1 MATNYP
7 ASIDNFVNPAGTATL
22 ASPDHAGQ
30 HTDINDAVEAIET
43 ELGTLPKGSKAS
55 VKARLDD
62 VDTALASVGSAARLL
77 LAEGAYLSGSGLV
90 QSGLGYNNAS
100 TPDSPPLSITGD
112 IDIQAKVAM
121 ANWSAPTTRGYI
133 VSKADGGSTRSFYLR
148 VITGGFIQ
156 FVWTPTGA
164 FADYIYVQSTVGV
177 GVADGATKWVRATL
191 DVNNGSSQ
199 RVIKF
204 YTSDDGIT
212 WTQLG
217 TTVTQAGTTSIFDG
231 PDALFIGATNQNDT
245 PMIGTLYRVI
255 IRNGYDG
262 AGVVVFDADFSTQT
276 ADALAFNATSDA
288 GIKAD
293 GLVLKGVTG
302 QYASAPDSAA
312 LSITGDID
320 IKAKVTLADWTP
332 TGSNYVFAGKRVD
345 SGNQQ
350 SFMFYITPLGQ
361 LAIITSATGAGP
373 LLDNVS
379 TVATGVADGAT
390 KWVRATLD
398 VNDGAGNRVA
408 KFYTSDNGTSWT
420 QLGTTVT
427 TVGIASIFDSTSPV
441 EIGSR
446 NLGVNDK
453 LVGTVHEVIIQSAYD
468 TANNTASLVFDA
480 DFDAQTPETTSF
492 VESSSNAATVTMN
505 LTNPTVSMVTTR
517 YSYGIPNAQSGTVST
532 ASLALGS
539 DRYQR
544 FVVTKPIIVDMV
556 MINVTTGPAS
566 AATVYFGLYAADT
579 NFQPTGNVL
588 LATDLAVGTSATGIF
603 TRQVTPITL
612 QVGTYLLVTNP
623 SVTMTVR
630 TVTSGDAA
638 FISGPTGS
646 GGIAIVSRTRT
657 AATFGNNPS
666 GWNSYS
672 LSSNMGS
679 THHAFLRWRPA
690 S

>member
-22 ASPDHAGQ
+22 NSPDHAGQ

-62 VDTALASVGSAARLL
+62 VDTALALVGSAARPLNTT
-77 LAEGAYLSGSGLV
+77 GAYLSGSGLV
-90 QSGLGYNNAS
+90 QSGLAS
-100 TPDSPPLSITGD
+100 NGASISDSPALDVTGD
-112 IDIQAKVAM
+112 AEWVFSVAM
-121 ANWSAPTTRGYI
+121 N
-133 VSKADGGSTRSFYLR
+133 D
-148 VITGGFIQ
+148 
-156 FVWTPTGA
+156 WTPAAVIDMAVRGNADPNRAWFIRLNATGTIRFTWYPTGSA
-164 FADYIYVQSTVGV
+164 ASAMTATSTVAV
-177 GVADGATKWVRATL
+177 PFSDGQRGWVKVTL
-191 DVNNGSSQ
+191 DVNNGASGSDVKFFSS
-199 RVIKF
+199 
-204 YTSDDGIT
+204 TDGT
-212 WTQLG
+212 TFTQLG
-217 TTVTQAGTTSIFDG
+217 TTVTQAGVTSLPSITAPIYIFWGDANGAAPITGTGYSLTFRDG
-231 PDALFIGATNQNDT
+231 IG
-245 PMIGTLYRVI
+245 GTI
-255 IRNGYDG
+255 ILN
-262 AGVVVFDADFSTQT
+262 ADFSTQT

-332 TGSNYVFAGKRVD
+332 VATNYVIAAKRVD
-345 SGNQQ
+345 GGNQQ
-350 SFMFYITPLGQ
+350 SFNLILTPSGTLNI
-361 LAIITSATGAGP
+361 LTSATGAAP
-373 LLDNVS
+373 ILENIS
-379 TVATGVADGAT
+379 TAATGVADGAT
-390 KWVRATLD
+390 KWIRATLD

-408 KFYTSDNGTSWT
+408 KFYTSDNGTTWT

-427 TVGIASIFDSTSPV
+427 TAGTASIFDSTAPL

-492 VESSSNAATVTMN
+492 VESSSNAAVVTMN
-505 LTNPTVSMVTTR
+505 NTNPTVTISTTR
-517 YSYGIPNAQSGTVST
+517 YSFGMPNLQSGSIST
-532 ASLALGS
+532 ASLTSGN

-544 FVVTKPIIVDMV
+544 FVITKLTIVDMV
-556 MINVTTGPAS
+556 LMEVTTAPAS

-579 NFQPTGNVL
+579 NFQPTGNAL
-588 LATDLAVGTSATGIF
+588 LATNLAVGASATGIF
-603 TRQVTPITL
+603 TKQFTPVTL
-612 QVGTYLLVTNP
+612 QPGIYLLATNP

-630 TVTSGDAA
+630 TLINGDAA
-638 FISGPTGS
+638 ITSTYGSSG
-646 GGIAIVSRTRT
+646 AIVTLSRTRT

-666 GWNSYS
+666 EWNTITTASTV
-672 LSSNMGS
+672 GS
-679 THHAFLRWRPA
+679 INYALLRWRPA

>member
-1 MATNYP
+1 MTTNYP
-7 ASIDNFVNPAGTATL
+7 TSIDNFVNPAGTATL

-62 VDTALASVGSAARLL
+62 VDTALALVGSAARPLL
-77 LAEGAYLSGSGLV
+77 TSGAYLSGSGLV
-90 QSGLGYNNAS
+90 LGGIAGNYAR
-100 TPDSPPLSITGD
+100 TPDSAPLSITGD
-112 IDIQAKVAM
+112 IDIQVKVAM
-121 ANWSAPTTRGYI
+121 ADWTPAVGCSLISKRVASGNNRAYDFQVSTDGKLVLQTYI
-133 VSKADGGSTRSFYLR
+133 NGSSDFSSTSTVATGLADGS
-148 VITGGFIQ
+148 
-156 FVWTPTGA
+156 
-164 FADYIYVQSTVGV
+164 
-177 GVADGATKWVRATL
+177 TKWVRVTL
-191 DVNNGSSQ
+191 DVDNGSSQ
-199 RVIKF
+199 SFAKF
-204 YTSDDGIT
+204 YLSDDGTT

-217 TTVTQAGTTSIFDG
+217 TTITAASTGIADTTAPLD
-231 PDALFIGATNQNDT
+231 IGARENQALVN
-245 PMIGTLYRVI
+245 GTIYRVI

-312 LSITGDID
+312 FSITGDID
-320 IKAKVTLADWTP
+320 IKVKVTLPDWTP
-332 TGSNYVFAGKRVD
+332 ATAPIFVAKRQD
-345 SGNQQ
+345 AGNQQ
-350 SFMFYITPLGQ
+350 SFYFQIFGAGTLTIG
-361 LAIITSATGAGP
+361 TSATGAGP
-373 LLDNVS
+373 ILENTS
-379 TVATGVADGAT
+379 TVATGVSDGAT
-390 KWVRATLD
+390 KWIRATLD

-408 KFYTSDNGTSWT
+408 KFYTSDNGTTWT

-427 TVGIASIFDSTSPV
+427 TAGTASIFDSTSPL

-446 NLGVNDK
+446 NAGVNN
-453 LVGTVHEVIIQSAYD
+453 LMNGTVHEVIIQSAYD

-492 VESSSNAATVTMN
+492 VESSSNAATVTMQN
-505 LTNPTVSMVTTR
+505 TNPTVTINTTR
-517 YSYGIPNAQSGTVST
+517 YTYGIPNAQSGTIST
-532 ASLALGS
+532 TSLGSGS

-544 FVVTKPIIVDMV
+544 FVITKATVVDMV
-556 MINVTTGPAS
+556 LMEVTTGPAS

-588 LATDLAVGTSATGIF
+588 LATDIAVGTSATGVF
-603 TRQVTPITL
+603 TKQFTPVTL
-612 QVGTYLLVTNP
+612 QPGTYLLATNP

-630 TVTSGDAA
+630 ILINGDATVTSTYGS
-638 FISGPTGS
+638 SGPIS
-646 GGIAIVSRTRT
+646 FLSRSRT
-657 AATFGNNPS
+657 AATFGNSPS
-666 GWNSYS
+666 AWNT
-672 LSSNMGS
+672 S
-679 THHAFLRWRPA
+679 TIGLTTLGGTFNCALLRWRPA